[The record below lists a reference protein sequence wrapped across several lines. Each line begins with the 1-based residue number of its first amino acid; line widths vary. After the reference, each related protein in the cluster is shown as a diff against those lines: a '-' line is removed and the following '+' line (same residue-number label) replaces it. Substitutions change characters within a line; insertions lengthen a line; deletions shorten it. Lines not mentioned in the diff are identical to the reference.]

1 MLSLLTFQ
9 LGLADAVVARFASR
23 TILSRWQWECTG
35 AIISPQEA
43 GGENVLSHCAY
54 TVLAMEAAMNESL
67 SMEEMKGKIDFEW
80 GDGIYI
86 DNFHLLSL
94 SWNSCMRAFT

>member
-1 MLSLLTFQ
+1 M
-9 LGLADAVVARFASR
+9 
-23 TILSRWQWECTG
+23 
-35 AIISPQEA
+35 
-43 GGENVLSHCAY
+43 SHCAY